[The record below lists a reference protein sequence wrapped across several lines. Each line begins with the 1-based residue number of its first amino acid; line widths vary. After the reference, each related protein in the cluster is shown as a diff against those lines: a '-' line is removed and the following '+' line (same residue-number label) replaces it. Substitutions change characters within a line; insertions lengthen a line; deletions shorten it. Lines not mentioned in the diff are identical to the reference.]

1 MSGTAVH
8 VTRDEP
14 SRRDGAAPRG
24 AQTPR
29 SGPPAGGS
37 RTAVTAGD
45 LLLLGLGIVAT
56 LALAWAL
63 LRGAWDALAIGV
75 AVAVCVALALSRTRL
90 ARLRL
95 HAVLVTLAVALPA
108 LGVLGPA
115 LAAPPARPLFAFRIA
130 LALLAL
136 LGMCRIARGPAAVTA
151 GPRGLR
157 TALLLWYAWMIVT
170 LLWAPDKVTGLEY
183 LVTTATMLVLTFCV
197 AACAV
202 RARYLHALL
211 WLLAGVLVLT
221 VLLAA
226 AELGTGWHLPG
237 SAALVS
243 TSQKATAWFVNA
255 NDLATY
261 FAICWPFVLLGVIVT
276 RRARLRACGLLLL
289 AALAAIVLFTG
300 SRTSLV
306 TIAVQTVIVGFVT
319 VRCGWL
325 TGRRLV
331 LTGALLVVLIGGM
344 GILALNETDIPF
356 LRQFRLVGV
365 AEDVQAGQGSGDV
378 RLSLAKAGFS
388 AANRYFY
395 AGVGPGNAE
404 ELTKQ
409 SEEVSVAFGNL
420 HSWWFEVFVNSGLP
434 GFVLFVLF
442 FAGCIVVC
450 WRAMRR
456 SRSRTEGWLAAA
468 VTTALL
474 GFIVGAFGPSTAAS
488 FAPMW
493 VLYGLAL
500 AVVVRARDGDG
511 AAAAAGGAAAA
522 ALTAAAPV
530 AAVPPVGTLSATD
543 PGSPTDVREQEQRP

>member
-1 MSGTAVH
+1 VSGTALH
-8 VTRDEP
+8 VTPGEP
-14 SRRDGAAPRG
+14 SSRDGA
-24 AQTPR
+24 TPH
-29 SGPPAGGS
+29 GTPGS
-37 RTAVTAGD
+37 RSTGGGRAAVTAGD

-115 LAAPPARPLFAFRIA
+115 LAAPSARPLFAFRIA
-130 LALLAL
+130 LAVLAL
-136 LGMCRIARGPAAVTA
+136 LGLCRIALGPAGVTA

-170 LLWAPDKVTGLEY
+170 LLWAPDKATGLEY
-183 LVTTATMLVLTFCV
+183 LITTAAMLVLTFCV

-221 VLLAA
+221 VLLAM

-255 NDLATY
+255 NDLATF

-276 RRARLRACGLLLL
+276 RRAWLRAGGLLLL
-289 AALAAIVLFTG
+289 AAMAAIVLFTG

-306 TIAVQTVIVGFVT
+306 TIAAETVIVGFVT

-325 TGRRLV
+325 SGRRLA
-331 LTGALLVVLIGGM
+331 LTGALLIVLIGGM
-344 GILALNETDIPF
+344 GVLALNETDIPF

-365 AEDVQAGQGSGDV
+365 AEDVQAGQGSGEV
-378 RLSLAKAGFS
+378 RLSLAKAGLS
-388 AANRYFY
+388 AANRFFY

-409 SEEVSVAFGNL
+409 SEEVGVAFGNL

-442 FAGCIVVC
+442 YGGSILVC

-456 SRSRTEGWLAAA
+456 SRSRTDGWLAAA
-468 VTTALL
+468 VTTALF

-493 VLYGLAL
+493 ILYGLAL
-500 AVVVRARDGDG
+500 AVAVRARRGDG
-511 AAAAAGGAAAA
+511 APAAGGRSVAGSPAAPATPGA
-522 ALTAAAPV
+522 ALA
-530 AAVPPVGTLSATD
+530 VGTTVPTAVANGSAN
-543 PGSPTDVREQEQRP
+543 DVRREPEDRR